1 MTTRTLPLLPLKNVA
16 VFPELIQAVIVGRP
30 ASLAAVKAA
39 VEGDSLICTVLQK
52 NPNDENPSRD
62 ALFDVGTICRVTRV
76 EQRDGGA
83 QVIVRGV
90 QRVRIENLD
99 EQAGSAE
106 PEAPPPSVGEPSAA
120 AAKKQSP
127 GIGEESTGKEAK
139 SGSEKPPRP
148 SEKDDESAF
157 LAVTVSPLPAVVMP
171 DDGEERAKAS
181 ALMRENL
188 DIAKRIAH
196 IMSQNPDQLFEQ
208 MVGGI
213 ENPITQMYRL
223 AELLRNVELAEKQ
236 KVLEVDDVQPFMEAI
251 HGLLRQEIAVVEMQ
265 RDLQSQAREEVE
277 QSQRE
282 HMLRHQK
289 RVIEQALGEQ
299 NDDEDV
305 AELREQ
311 IRNLKLSD
319 DVRKEVDREL
329 KRLSKMSSHAADY
342 QIARGYLELVAE
354 LPWNVI
360 TEDALDLG
368 NAQTVLD
375 EDHYGLED
383 VKERILESLAVL
395 KLNPEAKASILCFVG
410 PPGVG
415 KTSLG
420 QSIARAM
427 GRKFERMSLGGLHDE
442 SELRGHRRTYIG
454 AMPGRILQAVRRSG
468 VRNPVLM
475 LDEVDKLGRDFR
487 GDPAAA
493 LMEILDPAQNKE
505 FRDNYLNLPFDLS
518 KAFFITTANHLDG
531 IPRPLLDR
539 MEVLDLTGYSELE
552 KLEIARRYL
561 IPRQRENA
569 GLKEEQLAF
578 TPEALS
584 CAVRRHTREAGVREL
599 DRVIGRIASK
609 RARQI
614 VQPQPSGAE
623 ALDQPIREDDGP
635 ITADD
640 LPDLLGPE
648 KFKTDRQRS
657 NMAPGVAPGL
667 AYTEAGGDVLYV
679 EATLTHKDDKTIT
692 TGHLG
697 KVMQESIQAARSYIW
712 SVAEQL
718 EIDRAT
724 IEENGIHVHVP
735 AGAVPKD
742 GPSAGITMA
751 TALASLYSNK
761 SVRDD
766 IAMTGE
772 LTLSGL
778 VLPVGGIR
786 EKVLAAH
793 RTGIRHVILPRDNE
807 AELAKLPAPVR
818 DEMEVTLVDRLE
830 DAVRVAIPGLS
841 PEGAA

>member
-1 MTTRTLPLLPLKNVA
+1 MQKLPLLPLKNIA
-16 VFPELIQAVIVGRP
+16 IFPELIQALIVGRP

-39 VEGDSLICTVLQK
+39 IDQDRELVTVLQK
-52 NPNDENPSRD
+52 DSNEEKPDRNG
-62 ALFDVGTICRVTRV
+62 LFDVGTLATVTRV

-83 QVIVRGV
+83 QVIVRGIR
-90 QRVRIENLD
+90 RVRLHGMVAVDGDNPLVEVEVEEL
-99 EQAGSAE
+99 AT
-106 PEAPPPSVGEPSAA
+106 PS
-120 AAKKQSP
+120 
-127 GIGEESTGKEAK
+127 I
-139 SGSEKPPRP
+139 
-148 SEKDDESAF
+148 
-157 LAVTVSPLPAVVMP
+157 P
-171 DDGEERAKAS
+171 DDGEQRAKAN
-181 ALMRENL
+181 ALIRESL
-188 DIAKRIAH
+188 DIARQIAH
-196 IMSQNPDQLFEQ
+196 IMSPNPDQLFQQ
-208 MVGGI
+208 MVGSI
-213 ENPITQMYRL
+213 EDSVTQMYKLVEL
-223 AELLRNVELAEKQ
+223 ARNVEQNDKQ
-236 KVLEVDDVQPFMEAI
+236 SVLEIDDIQAFLEAV
-251 HGLLRQEIAVVEMQ
+251 HRVLRQELAVVEMQ
-265 RDLQSQAREEVE
+265 RDLQSQAREEAE
-277 QSQRE
+277 HGQRE
-282 HMLRHQK
+282 HLLRQQK
-289 RVIEQALGEQ
+289 RVIEEALGEDG
-299 NDDEDV
+299 DDEDT
-305 AELREQ
+305 AELRKQ
-311 IRNLKLSD
+311 LRNVNLPE
-319 DVRKEVDREL
+319 DVRKEVDREFR
-329 KRLSKMSSHAADY
+329 RLSKMSPNAGDY
-342 QIARGYLELVAE
+342 QVSRGYLELVAE
-354 LPWNVI
+354 LPWNVV
-360 TEDALDLG
+360 TEDTLELS

-375 EDHYGLED
+375 EDHYGLEE

-395 KLNPEAKASILCFVG
+395 QLNPDAKASIMCFVG

-454 AMPGRILQAVRRSG
+454 AMPGRILQAVRRAG

-493 LMEILDPAQNKE
+493 LMEILDPEQNRE

-518 KAFFITTANHLDG
+518 KVFFITTANHLDG
-531 IPRPLLDR
+531 VPRPLLDR
-539 MEVLDLTGYSELE
+539 MEVLELTGYSEWE

-569 GLKEEQLAF
+569 GLREDQLGL
-578 TPEALS
+578 TDDALS
-584 CAVRRHTREAGVREL
+584 WAIRRHTREAGVREL
-599 DRVIGRIASK
+599 DRVIGRLASK

-614 VQPQPSGAE
+614 VQAE
-623 ALDQPIREDDGP
+623 GP
-635 ITADD
+635 PKTVTVDD
-640 LPDLLGPE
+640 LPILLGPD
-648 KFKTDRQRS
+648 KFKTDRQRE

-667 AYTEAGGDVLYV
+667 AYTEVGGDILYV

-712 SVAEQL
+712 SVAERL
-718 EIDRAT
+718 NIDRAT
-724 IEENGIHVHVP
+724 IEQNGIHVHVP
-735 AGAVPKD
+735 AGAIPKD

-761 SVRDD
+761 KVRDD
-766 IAMTGE
+766 VAMTGE

-807 AELAKLPAPVR
+807 SDFAKLPKPVR

-830 DAVRVAIPGLS
+830 DAVKVAIPGLN
-841 PEGAA
+841 PIMHAASN

>member
-1 MTTRTLPLLPLKNVA
+1 MTTQTLPLLPLKNIA
-16 VFPELIQAVIVGRP
+16 IFPELIQALIVGRP

-39 VEGDSLICTVLQK
+39 IDGGRELVTVLQK
-52 NPNDENPSRD
+52 DRD
-62 ALFDVGTICRVTRV
+62 QEKPERDGLFDIGTLATVTRV

-83 QVIVRGV
+83 QVIVRGIR
-90 QRVRIENLD
+90 RVRLHGI
-99 EQAGSAE
+99 SVAE
-106 PEAPPPSVGEPSAA
+106 AEDAPVEVQVEALPTPALPEV
-120 AAKKQSP
+120 
-127 GIGEESTGKEAK
+127 
-139 SGSEKPPRP
+139 
-148 SEKDDESAF
+148 
-157 LAVTVSPLPAVVMP
+157 
-171 DDGEERAKAS
+171 GEERAKAA
-181 ALMRENL
+181 ALIRENL
-188 DIAKRIAH
+188 DIARQIAH
-196 IMSQNPDQLFEQ
+196 IMSQNPDQLFQQ
-208 MVGGI
+208 MVGSI
-213 ENPITQMYRL
+213 EDPVTQMYRL
-223 AELLRNVELAEKQ
+223 VELARNIEQNDKQ
-236 KVLEVDDVQPFMEAI
+236 AVLEIDDIQPFLEAI
-251 HGLLRQEIAVVEMQ
+251 HRLLRQELAVVEMQ
-265 RDLQSQAREEVE
+265 RDLQSQAREEAE
-277 QSQRE
+277 HGQRE
-282 HMLRHQK
+282 HLLRQQK
-289 RVIEQALGEQ
+289 RVIEEALGEDG
-299 NDDEDV
+299 DDEDI
-305 AELREQ
+305 AELRKQ
-311 IRNLKLSD
+311 LRNVNLPD

-329 KRLSKMSSHAADY
+329 KRLSRMSANAADY
-342 QIARGYLELVAE
+342 QVARAYLELVAE

-360 TEDALDLG
+360 TEDTLDLA

-375 EDHYGLED
+375 EDHYGLEE

-395 KLNPEAKASILCFVG
+395 QLNPEAKASILCFVG

-454 AMPGRILQAVRRSG
+454 AMPGRILQAVRRAG

-493 LMEILDPAQNKE
+493 LMEILDPAQNRE

-518 KAFFITTANHLDG
+518 KVFFITTANHLDG
-531 IPRPLLDR
+531 VPRPLLDR
-539 MEVLDLTGYSELE
+539 MEVLELTGYSEME

-569 GLKEEQLAF
+569 GLVDEQLGF
-578 TPEALS
+578 TDEALS
-584 CAVRRHTREAGVREL
+584 WAVRRHTREAGVREL
-599 DRVIGRIASK
+599 DRVVGRVASK

-614 VQPQPSGAE
+614 VQAE
-623 ALDQPIREDDGP
+623 APSS
-635 ITADD
+635 TVTVDD
-640 LPDLLGPE
+640 LPELLGPD
-648 KFKTDRQRS
+648 KFKTDRQRE

-712 SVAEQL
+712 SVAEEL
-718 EIDRAT
+718 DIDRST

-766 IAMTGE
+766 VAMTGE

-807 AELAKLPAPVR
+807 SDFAKLPQTVR
-818 DEMEVTLVDRLE
+818 DEMQVTLVDRLE
-830 DAVRVAIPGLS
+830 DAVKVAIPGLK
-841 PEGAA
+841 A

>member
-1 MTTRTLPLLPLKNVA
+1 MPTTARPLLPLKNVT
-16 VFPELIQAVIVGRP
+16 VFPALIQALIVGRA
-30 ASLAAVKAA
+30 ASLAAIKAA
-39 VEGDSLICTVLQK
+39 VEGDGKLLTVLQR
-52 NPNDENPSRD
+52 NPDDEHPDRD
-62 ALFDVGTICRVTRV
+62 GLYDIGTVSTVTRV
-76 EQRDGGA
+76 EKREGGA

-90 QRVRIENLD
+90 ERVRLHGIVPPATSED
-99 EQAGSAE
+99 PAVAE
-106 PEAPPPSVGEPSAA
+106 VEVLPALIVPPS
-120 AAKKQSP
+120 
-127 GIGEESTGKEAK
+127 
-139 SGSEKPPRP
+139 
-148 SEKDDESAF
+148 
-157 LAVTVSPLPAVVMP
+157 
-171 DDGEERAKAS
+171 GEERAKAI
-181 ALMRENL
+181 ALIKENL
-188 DIAKRIAH
+188 DITRQIAR
-196 IMSQNPDQLFEQ
+196 IMSQNPDQLFQQ

-213 ENPITQMYRL
+213 DDPMTQMYRL
-223 AELLRNVELAEKQ
+223 AELLRNVEQGAKQ
-236 KVLEVDDVQPFMEAI
+236 RVLEIHETQPFLQTV
-251 HGLLRQEIAVVEMQ
+251 HKLLRQELAVIEMQ

-289 RVIEQALGEQ
+289 RVIEEALGEEG
-299 NDDEDV
+299 DDEDI

-311 IRNLKLSD
+311 LRNLQLSD

-329 KRLSKMSSHAADY
+329 KRLSKMSSNAADY
-342 QIARGYLELVAE
+342 QVARGYLELVAE
-354 LPWNVI
+354 LPWNVV
-360 TEDALDLG
+360 TEDSLDLD

-375 EDHYGLED
+375 EDHYGLDD

-395 KLNPEAKASILCFVG
+395 RLNPEAKASILCFVG

-454 AMPGRILQAVRRSG
+454 AMPGRILQAVRRAG

-518 KAFFITTANHLDG
+518 KVFFITTANHLDG
-531 IPRPLLDR
+531 VPRPLLDR
-539 MEVLDLTGYSELE
+539 MEVLELTGYSELE

-569 GLKEEQLAF
+569 GLNDDQLNF
-578 TPEALS
+578 TNEALS
-584 CAVRRHTREAGVREL
+584 WAIRRHTREAGVREL
-599 DRVIGRIASK
+599 DRAIARVASK

-614 VQPQPSGAE
+614 VQAE
-623 ALDQPIREDDGP
+623 NHAAA
-635 ITADD
+635 ITVDD
-640 LPDLLGPE
+640 LPALLGPD
-648 KFKTDRQRS
+648 KFKNDRQRE
-657 NMAPGVAPGL
+657 NMAPGIAPGL

-679 EATLTHKDDKTIT
+679 EATLTHKEDKTIT

-712 SVAEQL
+712 SVAAQL
-718 EIDRAT
+718 NIDRAT
-724 IEENGIHVHVP
+724 IEGNGIHVHVP

-761 SVRDD
+761 PVRDD

-807 AELAKLPAPVR
+807 AELAKLPPPVR
-818 DEMEVTLVDRLE
+818 DQMEVTLVDRLE
-830 DAVRVAIPGLS
+830 DAVRVAIPELQ
-841 PEGAA
+841 AHQ

>member
-1 MTTRTLPLLPLKNVA
+1 MSTTTLPLLPLKNVT
-16 VFPELIQAVIVGRP
+16 VFPALIQALIVGRA
-30 ASLAAVKAA
+30 ASLAAIKTA
-39 VEGDSLICTVLQK
+39 VDGDGQLLTVLQK
-52 NPNDENPSRD
+52 NPEDEHPDRD
-62 ALFDVGTICRVTRV
+62 GLYDIGTISTVTRV
-76 EQRDGGA
+76 EKREGGA
-83 QVIVRGV
+83 QVIVRGAG
-90 QRVRIENLD
+90 RVRLHGLTPPAND
-99 EQAGSAE
+99 EQPVMVEVERLPTLAV
-106 PEAPPPSVGEPSAA
+106 PPS
-120 AAKKQSP
+120 
-127 GIGEESTGKEAK
+127 
-139 SGSEKPPRP
+139 
-148 SEKDDESAF
+148 
-157 LAVTVSPLPAVVMP
+157 
-171 DDGEERAKAS
+171 GEERAKAI
-181 ALMRENL
+181 ALMKENL
-188 DIAKRIAH
+188 ELTRQIAR
-196 IMSQNPDQLFEQ
+196 IMSQNPDQLFQQ

-213 ENPITQMYRL
+213 NDPVTQMYRL
-223 AELLRNVELAEKQ
+223 TELLRNVEQSAKQ
-236 KVLEVDDVQPFMEAI
+236 QVLEIDALQPFLEAI
-251 HGLLRQEIAVVEMQ
+251 HQLLRQEVAVIEMQ

-282 HMLRHQK
+282 HLLRHQK
-289 RVIEQALGEQ
+289 RVIEEALGEEG
-299 NDDEDV
+299 DDEDV

-311 IRNLKLSD
+311 LRNAQLPD

-329 KRLSKMSSHAADY
+329 KRLSRMSSNAADY
-342 QIARGYLELVAE
+342 QVSRGYLELVAE
-354 LPWNVI
+354 LPWNVV
-360 TEDALDLG
+360 TEDSLEID
-368 NAQTVLD
+368 NAQIVLD
-375 EDHYGLED
+375 EDHYGLDD

-454 AMPGRILQAVRRSG
+454 AMPGRILQAVRRAG

-518 KAFFITTANHLDG
+518 KVFFITTANHLDG
-531 IPRPLLDR
+531 VPRPLLDR
-539 MEVLDLTGYSELE
+539 MEVLELTGYSELE

-569 GLKEEQLAF
+569 GLQEEQLNF
-578 TPEALS
+578 TTEALS
-584 CAVRRHTREAGVREL
+584 WGVRRHTREAGVREL
-599 DRVIGRIASK
+599 DRVIARVASK

-614 VQPQPSGAE
+614 VQAE
-623 ALDQPIREDDGP
+623 ELATA
-635 ITADD
+635 ITVDD
-640 LPDLLGPE
+640 LPALLGPD
-648 KFKTDRQRS
+648 KFKTDRQRE
-657 NMAPGVAPGL
+657 NMAPGIAPGL

-679 EATLTHKDDKTIT
+679 EATLTHKEDKTIT

-718 EIDRAT
+718 HIDRDM
-724 IEENGIHVHVP
+724 IEQNGIHVHVP

-761 SVRDD
+761 PVRDD
-766 IAMTGE
+766 VAMTGE

-778 VLPVGGIR
+778 ILPVGGIR

-807 AELAKLPAPVR
+807 AELEKLPTPVR
-818 DEMEVTLVDRLE
+818 EEMEVTLVDRLE
-830 DAVRVAIPGLS
+830 DAVKVAIPELKSSAGQDPRVS
-841 PEGAA
+841 

>member
-1 MTTRTLPLLPLKNVA
+1 MTTQTLPLLPLKNVA
-16 VFPELIQAVIVGRP
+16 IFPELIQALIVGRP
-30 ASLAAVKAA
+30 ASLAAVKVAIDHDRKL
-39 VEGDSLICTVLQK
+39 VTVLQK
-52 NPNDENPSRD
+52 DRDQENPDREG
-62 ALFDVGTICRVTRV
+62 LFDIGTLANVTRV

-90 QRVRIENLD
+90 CRVRV
-99 EQAGSAE
+99 QALNAPTAE
-106 PEAPPPSVGEPSAA
+106 DAPAEVDVVELPTPVLPEG
-120 AAKKQSP
+120 
-127 GIGEESTGKEAK
+127 
-139 SGSEKPPRP
+139 
-148 SEKDDESAF
+148 
-157 LAVTVSPLPAVVMP
+157 
-171 DDGEERAKAS
+171 GEERAKAT
-181 ALMRENL
+181 ALIRENL
-188 DIAKRIAH
+188 DIARQVAH
-196 IMSQNPDQLFEQ
+196 IMSQNPDQLFQQ
-208 MVGGI
+208 MVGSI
-213 ENPITQMYRL
+213 EDPVTQMYRL
-223 AELLRNVELAEKQ
+223 VELARNIEQNDKQ
-236 KVLEVDDVQPFMEAI
+236 RILEIDEIQEFLEAI
-251 HGLLRQEIAVVEMQ
+251 HRLLRQELAVVEMQ
-265 RDLQSQAREEVE
+265 RDLQSQAREEAE
-277 QSQRE
+277 HGQRE
-282 HMLRHQK
+282 HLLRQQK
-289 RVIEQALGEQ
+289 RVIEEALGEDG
-299 NDDEDV
+299 DDEDI
-305 AELREQ
+305 AELRKQ
-311 IRNLKLSD
+311 LRNVNLPD

-329 KRLSKMSSHAADY
+329 KRLSRMSANAADY
-342 QIARGYLELVAE
+342 QVSRGYLELVAE

-360 TEDALDLG
+360 TEDTLDLA
-368 NAQTVLD
+368 NAQVVLD
-375 EDHYGLED
+375 EDHYGLEE

-395 KLNPEAKASILCFVG
+395 RLNPDAKASILCFVG

-454 AMPGRILQAVRRSG
+454 AMPGRILQAVRRAG

-493 LMEILDPAQNKE
+493 LMEILDPAQNRE

-518 KAFFITTANHLDG
+518 KVIFITTANHFDG

-539 MEVLDLTGYSELE
+539 MEVLELTGYSEME

-569 GLKEEQLAF
+569 GLADDQLGF
-578 TPEALS
+578 TDEALS
-584 CAVRRHTREAGVREL
+584 WAVRRHTREAGVREL
-599 DRVIGRIASK
+599 DRVVGRVASK

-614 VQPQPSGAE
+614 VQAE
-623 ALDQPIREDDGP
+623 APSS
-635 ITADD
+635 TVTVDD
-640 LPDLLGPE
+640 LPELLGPD
-648 KFKTDRQRS
+648 KFKTDRQRE

-667 AYTEAGGDVLYV
+667 AYTEVGGDVLYV

-712 SVAEQL
+712 SVADQL
-718 EIDRAT
+718 NIDRST

-761 SVRDD
+761 RVRDD
-766 IAMTGE
+766 VAMTGE

-807 AELAKLPAPVR
+807 SDFAKLPQTVR
-818 DEMEVTLVDRLE
+818 DDMELTLVDCLE
-830 DAVRVAIPGLS
+830 DAVKVAIPGLK
-841 PEGAA
+841 PPV

>member
-1 MTTRTLPLLPLKNVA
+1 MSTVSLPLLPLKNVT
-16 VFPELIQAVIVGRP
+16 VFPALIQALIVGRS
-30 ASLAAVKAA
+30 ASLAAIKAA
-39 VEGDSLICTVLQK
+39 VDGDGRILTVLQK
-52 NPNDENPSRD
+52 NPDDEHPEREGLYD
-62 ALFDVGTICRVTRV
+62 IGTVSTVTRV

-90 QRVRIENLD
+90 ARARLRRMSEPQAADQPVLVEVENLT
-99 EQAGSAE
+99 ELC
-106 PEAPPPSVGEPSAA
+106 V
-120 AAKKQSP
+120 
-127 GIGEESTGKEAK
+127 
-139 SGSEKPPRP
+139 PR
-148 SEKDDESAF
+148 
-157 LAVTVSPLPAVVMP
+157 T
-171 DDGEERAKAS
+171 GEERAKAV
-181 ALMRENL
+181 ALLKENL
-188 DIAKRIAH
+188 DIARQIARVV
-196 IMSQNPDQLFEQ
+196 SQNPDQLFQQ

-213 ENPITQMYRL
+213 NDPVTQMYRL
-223 AELLRNVELAEKQ
+223 TELLRNVEQAAKQ
-236 KVLEVDDVQPFMEAI
+236 SVLEINEMQPFLEAI
-251 HGLLRQEIAVVEMQ
+251 HSLLRQEIAVIEMQ
-265 RDLQSQAREEVE
+265 RDLQSKAREEVE
-277 QSQRE
+277 ESQRE

-289 RVIEQALGEQ
+289 RVIEEALGEQ
-299 NDDEDV
+299 GDDEDI

-311 IRNLKLSD
+311 LRGINVPD
-319 DVRKEVDREL
+319 DVRKEVDREI
-329 KRLSKMSSHAADY
+329 KRLSKMSNHAADY
-342 QIARGYLELVAE
+342 QVARGYLELVAE
-354 LPWNVI
+354 LPWNVV
-360 TEDALDLG
+360 TEDTLDLSH
-368 NAQTVLD
+368 AQTVLD
-375 EDHYGLED
+375 EDHYGLDD
-383 VKERILESLAVL
+383 VKERILEALAVL
-395 KLNPEAKASILCFVG
+395 QLNPEAKASILCFVG

-454 AMPGRILQAVRRSG
+454 AMPGRILQAVRRAG

-518 KAFFITTANHLDG
+518 KVFFITTANHLDG
-531 IPRPLLDR
+531 VPRPLLDR

-552 KLEIARRYL
+552 KLEIARRFL
-561 IPRQRENA
+561 IPRQRDNA
-569 GLKEEQLAF
+569 GLDTDQLNF
-578 TPEALS
+578 TNEALS
-584 CAVRRHTREAGVREL
+584 WAIRHHTREAGVREL
-599 DRVIGRIASK
+599 DRVLGRVASK
-609 RARQI
+609 RARQV
-614 VQPQPSGAE
+614 VQAE
-623 ALDQPIREDDGP
+623 EPP
-635 ITADD
+635 PTITVDD
-640 LPDLLGPE
+640 LPKLLGPE
-648 KFKTDRQRS
+648 KFKTDRQRE

-679 EATLTHKDDKTIT
+679 EATLTHKEDKTIT

-712 SVAEQL
+712 SVADQL
-718 EIDRAT
+718 NIDRSM

-761 SVRDD
+761 PVRDD

-778 VLPVGGIR
+778 ILPVGGIR

-807 AELAKLPAPVR
+807 AELTKLPSPVR

-830 DAVRVAIPGLS
+830 DAVKVAIPDLS
-841 PEGAA
+841 THAS

>member
-1 MTTRTLPLLPLKNVA
+1 MTMHKLPLLPLKDVI
-16 VFPELIQAVIVGRP
+16 VYPELIQALIVGRP
-30 ASLAAVKAA
+30 ASLAAVQAA
-39 VEGDSLICTVLQK
+39 IDHDGCVLTVLQR
-52 NPNDENPSRD
+52 NPKDEHPNREDLHDIGTVCKVSRVD
-62 ALFDVGTICRVTRV
+62 KR
-76 EQRDGGA
+76 EGGA
-83 QVIVRGV
+83 QVIVRGKH
-90 QRVRIENLD
+90 RVRIH
-99 EQAGSAE
+99 GTSASDGDSPLIE
-106 PEAPPPSVGEPSAA
+106 VEVEDMPPVLVPEC
-120 AAKKQSP
+120 
-127 GIGEESTGKEAK
+127 
-139 SGSEKPPRP
+139 
-148 SEKDDESAF
+148 DDEA
-157 LAVTVSPLPAVVMP
+157 
-171 DDGEERAKAS
+171 RAKAL

-188 DIAKRIAH
+188 DIARRIAH
-196 IMSQNPDQLFEQ
+196 VMSQNPDQLFQQ
-208 MVGGI
+208 MVGAI
-213 ENPITQMYRL
+213 EDPITQMYRL
-223 AELLRNVELAEKQ
+223 AELLRNVEQKDKQ
-236 KVLEVDDVQPFMEAI
+236 QVLEIDEVQLFLEAI
-251 HGLLRQEIAVVEMQ
+251 HGLLRKEFAVVEMQ

-282 HMLRHQK
+282 HLLRHQK
-289 RVIEQALGEQ
+289 RVIEEALGEEGE
-299 NDDEDV
+299 DEDI

-311 IRNLKLSD
+311 LRNINLPD

-329 KRLSKMSSHAADY
+329 KRLSRMSSNAADY
-342 QIARGYLELVAE
+342 QVARGYLELVAE
-354 LPWNVI
+354 LPWNIV
-360 TEDALDLG
+360 TEDTLELD
-368 NAQTVLD
+368 NAEAVLD
-375 EDHYGLED
+375 EDHYGLD
-383 VKERILESLAVL
+383 DIKERILESLAVL

-454 AMPGRILQAVRRSG
+454 AMPGRILQAVRRAG

-475 LDEVDKLGRDFR
+475 LDEVDKLGQDFR

-493 LMEILDPAQNKE
+493 LMEILDPAQNRE

-518 KAFFITTANHLDG
+518 KVFFITTANHLDG
-531 IPRPLLDR
+531 VPRPLLDR
-539 MEVLDLTGYSELE
+539 MEVLELTGYSELE

-569 GLKEEQLAF
+569 GLKGEQLAF
-578 TPEALS
+578 TDEAVFW
-584 CAVRRHTREAGVREL
+584 ATRRHTREAGVREL

-614 VQPQPSGAE
+614 VQAE
-623 ALDQPIREDDGP
+623 NASSPI
-635 ITADD
+635 AVDD
-640 LPDLLGPE
+640 LPTLLGPE
-648 KFKTDRQRS
+648 KFKTDRQRE

-697 KVMQESIQAARSYIW
+697 QVMQESIQAARSYIW
-712 SVAEQL
+712 SVAERL
-718 EIDRAT
+718 NIDRST
-724 IEENGIHVHVP
+724 IEQNGIHVHVP

-766 IAMTGE
+766 VAMTGE

-807 AELAKLPAPVR
+807 AELSKLPAPVR
-818 DEMEVTLVDRLE
+818 EEMQVTLVDRLE
-830 DAVRVAIPGLS
+830 EAVKVAIPGLS
-841 PEGAA
+841 PRAATPVPAAS

>member
-1 MTTRTLPLLPLKNVA
+1 MTTHKLPLLPLKNVT
-16 VFPELIQAVIVGRP
+16 VYPELIQALIVGRP
-30 ASLAAVKAA
+30 ASLVSIKAA
-39 VEGDSLICTVLQK
+39 LDGDNTVLTVLQK
-52 NPNDENPSRD
+52 DPDDEHPARE
-62 ALFDVGTICRVTRV
+62 ALYDVGTISKITRV

-90 QRVRIENLD
+90 RRARLGD
-99 EQAGSAE
+99 LTAAE
-106 PEAPPPSVGEPSAA
+106 GETPLVEVEVEELPTLTLPEDA
-120 AAKKQSP
+120 
-127 GIGEESTGKEAK
+127 
-139 SGSEKPPRP
+139 
-148 SEKDDESAF
+148 
-157 LAVTVSPLPAVVMP
+157 
-171 DDGEERAKAS
+171 EERAKAT

-188 DIAKRIAH
+188 DIAKRVAQ
-196 IMSQNPDQLFEQ
+196 IMSQNPDQLFQQ

-213 ENPITQMYRL
+213 EDPVTQMYRL
-223 AELLRNVELAEKQ
+223 AELLRNIEQAEKQ
-236 KVLEVDDVQPFMEAI
+236 KVIEVDDIQPFLEAI

-289 RVIEQALGEQ
+289 RVIEEALGEQ
-299 NDDEDV
+299 GDDEDV

-311 IRNLKLSD
+311 LRNINLTD

-329 KRLSKMSSHAADY
+329 KRLAKMSSHAADY

-360 TEDALDLG
+360 TEDQLDLG
-368 NAQTVLD
+368 HAQSVLD

-395 KLNPEAKASILCFVG
+395 QLNPEAKANILCFVG

-454 AMPGRILQAVRRSG
+454 AMPGRILQAVRRAG

-518 KAFFITTANHLDG
+518 KVFFITTANHLDG
-531 IPRPLLDR
+531 IPPPLLDR
-539 MEVLDLTGYSELE
+539 MEVLELTGYSEQE
-552 KLEIARRYL
+552 KREIARRYL
-561 IPRQRENA
+561 LPRQRDNA
-569 GLKEEQLAF
+569 GLTLEQLDLTDDAI
-578 TPEALS
+578 S
-584 CAVRRHTREAGVREL
+584 WAVRRHTREAGVREL
-599 DRVIGRIASK
+599 ERVIARIASK

-614 VQPQPSGAE
+614 VQAE
-623 ALDQPIREDDGP
+623 DASAP
-635 ITADD
+635 ITVDD
-640 LPDLLGPE
+640 LPALLGPD
-648 KFKTDRQRS
+648 KFKTDRQRE
-657 NMAPGVAPGL
+657 NMAPGIAPGL

-692 TGHLG
+692 TGRLG

-712 SVAEQL
+712 SAAEQL
-718 EIDRAT
+718 NIDRAT
-724 IEENGIHVHVP
+724 IEQNGIHVHVP

-751 TALASLYSNK
+751 TALASLYSNQ

-807 AELAKLPAPVR
+807 SELAKLPLPVR

-830 DAVRVAIPGLS
+830 DAVKVAIPGLQGMS
-841 PEGAA
+841 

>member
-1 MTTRTLPLLPLKNVA
+1 MTTQTLPLLPLKNVA
-16 VFPELIQAVIVGRP
+16 IFPELIQALIVGRP
-30 ASLAAVKAA
+30 ASMAAVKAA
-39 VEGDSLICTVLQK
+39 VDQDRKLVTVLQK
-52 NPNDENPSRD
+52 DRDQENPDREG
-62 ALFDVGTICRVTRV
+62 LFDIGTLANVTRV

-90 QRVRIENLD
+90 CRVRVQALNAPTD
-99 EQAGSAE
+99 EDAPAE
-106 PEAPPPSVGEPSAA
+106 VDVVELPTPVLPE
-120 AAKKQSP
+120 
-127 GIGEESTGKEAK
+127 
-139 SGSEKPPRP
+139 
-148 SEKDDESAF
+148 
-157 LAVTVSPLPAVVMP
+157 
-171 DDGEERAKAS
+171 DGEERAKAT
-181 ALMRENL
+181 ALIRENL
-188 DIAKRIAH
+188 DIARQVAH
-196 IMSQNPDQLFEQ
+196 IMSQNPDQLFQQ
-208 MVGGI
+208 MVGSI
-213 ENPITQMYRL
+213 EDPVTQMYRL
-223 AELLRNVELAEKQ
+223 VELARNIEQNDKQ
-236 KVLEVDDVQPFMEAI
+236 RILEIDGIQAFLEAI
-251 HGLLRQEIAVVEMQ
+251 HRLLRQELAVVEMQ
-265 RDLQSQAREEVE
+265 RDLQSQAREEAE
-277 QSQRE
+277 HGQRE
-282 HMLRHQK
+282 HLLRQQK
-289 RVIEQALGEQ
+289 RVIEEALGEDG
-299 NDDEDV
+299 DDEDI
-305 AELREQ
+305 AELRKQ
-311 IRNLKLSD
+311 LRNVNLPD

-329 KRLSKMSSHAADY
+329 KRLSRMSSNAADY
-342 QIARGYLELVAE
+342 QVSRGYLELVAE

-360 TEDALDLG
+360 TEDTLDLA
-368 NAQTVLD
+368 NAQGVLD
-375 EDHYGLED
+375 EDHYGLEE

-395 KLNPEAKASILCFVG
+395 RLNPDAKASILCFVG

-454 AMPGRILQAVRRSG
+454 AMPGRILQAIRRAG

-493 LMEILDPAQNKE
+493 LMEILDPAQNRE

-518 KAFFITTANHLDG
+518 KVIFITTANHFDG

-539 MEVLDLTGYSELE
+539 MEVLELTGYSEME

-569 GLKEEQLAF
+569 GLADDQLGF
-578 TPEALS
+578 TGEALS
-584 CAVRRHTREAGVREL
+584 WAVRRHTREAGVREL
-599 DRVIGRIASK
+599 DRVVGRVASK

-614 VQPQPSGAE
+614 VEAE
-623 ALDQPIREDDGP
+623 GP
-635 ITADD
+635 PATVTVDD
-640 LPDLLGPE
+640 LPELLGPD
-648 KFKTDRQRS
+648 KFKTDRQRE

-667 AYTEAGGDVLYV
+667 AYTEVGGDVLYV

-712 SVAEQL
+712 SVAAQL
-718 EIDRAT
+718 NIDRST

-761 SVRDD
+761 RVRDD
-766 IAMTGE
+766 VAMTGE

-807 AELAKLPAPVR
+807 SDFAKLPQIVR
-818 DEMEVTLVDRLE
+818 DDMEVTLVDCLE
-830 DAVRVAIPGLS
+830 DAVKVAIPDLK
-841 PEGAA
+841 PMA

>member
-1 MTTRTLPLLPLKNVA
+1 MSRTTLPLLPLKNVT
-16 VFPELIQAVIVGRP
+16 VFPALIQALIVGRT
-30 ASLAAVKAA
+30 ASLAAIKAA
-39 VEGDSLICTVLQK
+39 VDGEGQLLTVLQK
-52 NPNDENPSRD
+52 NPEDEHPDRD
-62 ALFDVGTICRVTRV
+62 GLYDVGTISTVTRV
-76 EQRDGGA
+76 EKREGGA
-83 QVIVRGV
+83 QVIVRGLT
-90 QRVRIENLD
+90 RVRLHGVTAPAND
-99 EQAGSAE
+99 
-106 PEAPPPSVGEPSAA
+106 EAPVLARIEQLPTLKVPPSGEA
-120 AAKKQSP
+120 
-127 GIGEESTGKEAK
+127 
-139 SGSEKPPRP
+139 
-148 SEKDDESAF
+148 
-157 LAVTVSPLPAVVMP
+157 
-171 DDGEERAKAS
+171 RAKAI
-181 ALMRENL
+181 ALMKENL
-188 DIAKRIAH
+188 DITRQIAR
-196 IMSQNPDQLFEQ
+196 IMSQNPDQLFQQ
-208 MVGGI
+208 MVGAI
-213 ENPITQMYRL
+213 DDPVTQMYRL
-223 AELLRNVELAEKQ
+223 TELLRNVEQGAKQ
-236 KVLEVDDVQPFMEAI
+236 RVLEIDELQPCLEAI
-251 HGLLRQEIAVVEMQ
+251 HQLLRQEIAVIEMQ

-289 RVIEQALGEQ
+289 RVIEEALGEEG
-299 NDDEDV
+299 DDEDI
-305 AELREQ
+305 AELRGQ
-311 IRNLKLSD
+311 LRNLQLPD

-329 KRLSKMSSHAADY
+329 KRLSKMSSNAADY
-342 QIARGYLELVAE
+342 QVSRGYLELVAE
-354 LPWNVI
+354 LPWNVV
-360 TEDALDLG
+360 TEDSLELD
-368 NAQTVLD
+368 NAETVLD
-375 EDHYGLED
+375 EDHYGLDD
-383 VKERILESLAVL
+383 VKERIIESLAVL

-569 GLKEEQLAF
+569 GLKEEQLNF
-578 TPEALS
+578 TKEALS
-584 CAVRRHTREAGVREL
+584 WCVRRHTREAGVREF
-599 DRVIGRIASK
+599 DRVIARVASK

-614 VQPQPSGAE
+614 VQAQESA
-623 ALDQPIREDDGP
+623 AA
-635 ITADD
+635 ITVDD
-640 LPDLLGPE
+640 LPTLLGPD
-648 KFKTDRQRS
+648 KFKTDRQRE
-657 NMAPGVAPGL
+657 NMAPGIAPGL

-679 EATLTHKDDKTIT
+679 EATLTHKEDKTIT

-697 KVMQESIQAARSYIW
+697 KVMEESIKAARSYIW

-718 EIDRAT
+718 NIDRAT
-724 IEENGIHVHVP
+724 IEGNGIHVHVP

-761 SVRDD
+761 PVRDD

-778 VLPVGGIR
+778 ILPVGGIR

-793 RTGIRHVILPRDNE
+793 RTGIRHVILPKDNE
-807 AELAKLPAPVR
+807 SELAKLPPPVR
-818 DEMEVTLVDRLE
+818 DEMQVTLVDRLE
-830 DAVRVAIPGLS
+830 EAVNVAIPDLHA
-841 PEGAA
+841 GAA

>member
-1 MTTRTLPLLPLKNVA
+1 MCLPVHSFIRAQGVHALSTVTLPLLPLKNVTVYPA
-16 VFPELIQAVIVGRP
+16 LIQALIVGRA
-30 ASLAAVKAA
+30 ASLAAIQAA
-39 VEGDSLICTVLQK
+39 VDGDGKLLTVLQK
-52 NPNDENPSRD
+52 DPDNEYPDRKGLYD
-62 ALFDVGTICRVTRV
+62 IGTVSTVSRV
-76 EQRDGGA
+76 ERRDGGA

-90 QRVRIENLD
+90 SRARLLD
-99 EQAGSAE
+99 TAG
-106 PEAPPPSVGEPSAA
+106 
-120 AAKKQSP
+120 
-127 GIGEESTGKEAK
+127 GK
-139 SGSEKPPRP
+139 G
-148 SEKDDESAF
+148 DDEPV
-157 LAVTVSPLPAVVMP
+157 LVEVEPLPEVTVPEV
-171 DDGEERAKAS
+171 GEERAKAV
-181 ALMRENL
+181 ALMKENL
-188 DIAKRIAH
+188 DIARQIARIV
-196 IMSQNPDQLFEQ
+196 SRNPDQLFQQ

-213 ENPITQMYRL
+213 DDPVTQMYRL
-223 AELLRNVELAEKQ
+223 TELLRNVEQGEKQ
-236 KVLEVDDVQPFMEAI
+236 KVLEIDEIQPFLAAI
-251 HGLLRQEIAVVEMQ
+251 HGLLRQETAVIEMQ

-282 HMLRHQK
+282 HLLRHQK
-289 RVIEQALGEQ
+289 RVIEEALGEQ
-299 NDDEDV
+299 GDDEDV
-305 AELREQ
+305 AELRGQ
-311 IRNLKLSD
+311 LRNVKLPD
-319 DVRKEVDREL
+319 EVRKEVDREL
-329 KRLSKMSSHAADY
+329 KRLSRMSVNAADY
-342 QIARGYLELVAE
+342 QVARGYLELVAE

-360 TEDALDLG
+360 TEDTLELSH
-368 NAQTVLD
+368 AQTVLD
-375 EDHYGLED
+375 EDHYGLDE

-395 KLNPEAKASILCFVG
+395 TLNPEAKASILCFVG

-454 AMPGRILQAVRRSG
+454 AMPGRVLQAVRRAG

-518 KAFFITTANHLDG
+518 KVFFITTANHLDG
-531 IPRPLLDR
+531 VPRPLLDR
-539 MEVLDLTGYSELE
+539 MEVLELTGYSELE

-561 IPRQRENA
+561 IPRQRDNA
-569 GLKEEQLAF
+569 GLKGKQLNF
-578 TPEALS
+578 TTAALS
-584 CAVRRHTREAGVREL
+584 WAIRRHTREAGVREL
-599 DRVIGRIASK
+599 DRVLARVASK

-614 VQPQPSGAE
+614 VQAE
-623 ALDQPIREDDGP
+623 EPPPA
-635 ITADD
+635 ITVDD
-640 LPDLLGPE
+640 LPKLLGPD
-648 KFKTDRQRS
+648 KFKTDRQRE

-712 SVAEQL
+712 SVADRL
-718 EIDRAT
+718 NIDRSM

-751 TALASLYSNK
+751 MALASLYSNK
-761 SVRDD
+761 PVRDD

-807 AELAKLPAPVR
+807 SELAKLPSAVR
-818 DEMEVTLVDRLE
+818 DQMRVTLVDRLE
-830 DAVRVAIPGLS
+830 DAVKVAIPELT
-841 PEGAA
+841 AVAH

>member
-1 MTTRTLPLLPLKNVA
+1 MTTQTLPLLPLKNVA
-16 VFPELIQAVIVGRP
+16 IFPELIQALIVGRP

-39 VEGDSLICTVLQK
+39 MDHDRKLVTVLQK
-52 NPNDENPSRD
+52 DRDQENPDREG
-62 ALFDVGTICRVTRV
+62 LFDIGTLATVTRV

-90 QRVRIENLD
+90 RRVRVEAL
-99 EQAGSAE
+99 SAPTAE
-106 PEAPPPSVGEPSAA
+106 DAPAEVDVVELPTPVLPEAGE
-120 AAKKQSP
+120 Q
-127 GIGEESTGKEAK
+127 
-139 SGSEKPPRP
+139 
-148 SEKDDESAF
+148 
-157 LAVTVSPLPAVVMP
+157 
-171 DDGEERAKAS
+171 RAKAT
-181 ALMRENL
+181 ALIRENL
-188 DIAKRIAH
+188 DIARQVAH
-196 IMSQNPDQLFEQ
+196 MMSQNPDQLFQQ
-208 MVGGI
+208 MVGSI
-213 ENPITQMYRL
+213 EDPVTQMYRL
-223 AELLRNVELAEKQ
+223 VELARNIEQNDKQ
-236 KVLEVDDVQPFMEAI
+236 RVLEIDEIQEFLEAI
-251 HGLLRQEIAVVEMQ
+251 HRLLRQELAVVEMQ
-265 RDLQSQAREEVE
+265 RDLQSQAREEAE
-277 QSQRE
+277 HGQRE
-282 HMLRHQK
+282 HLLRQQK
-289 RVIEQALGEQ
+289 RVIEEALGEDG
-299 NDDEDV
+299 DDEDI
-305 AELREQ
+305 AELRKQ
-311 IRNLKLSD
+311 LRNVNLPD

-329 KRLSKMSSHAADY
+329 KRLSRMSANAADY
-342 QIARGYLELVAE
+342 QVSRGYLELVAE

-360 TEDALDLG
+360 TEDTLDLA

-375 EDHYGLED
+375 EDHYGLEE

-395 KLNPEAKASILCFVG
+395 RLNPDAKASILCFVG

-454 AMPGRILQAVRRSG
+454 AMPGRILQAVRRAG

-493 LMEILDPAQNKE
+493 LMEILDPAQNRE
-505 FRDNYLNLPFDLS
+505 YRDNYLNLPFDLS
-518 KAFFITTANHLDG
+518 KVIFITTANHLDG

-539 MEVLDLTGYSELE
+539 MEVLELTGYSEME

-561 IPRQRENA
+561 VPRQRENA
-569 GLKEEQLAF
+569 GLADDQLGF
-578 TPEALS
+578 TDEALS
-584 CAVRRHTREAGVREL
+584 WAVRRHTREAGVREL
-599 DRVIGRIASK
+599 DRVIGRVASK

-614 VQPQPSGAE
+614 VQAEVPSA
-623 ALDQPIREDDGP
+623 
-635 ITADD
+635 TVTVDD
-640 LPDLLGPE
+640 LPVLLGPD
-648 KFKTDRQRS
+648 KFKTDRQRE

-667 AYTEAGGDVLYV
+667 AYTEVGGDVLYV

-712 SVAEQL
+712 SVADRL
-718 EIDRAT
+718 NIDRST

-761 SVRDD
+761 RVRDD
-766 IAMTGE
+766 VAMTGE

-807 AELAKLPAPVR
+807 SDFAKLPQAVR
-818 DEMEVTLVDRLE
+818 DDMELTLVDCLE
-830 DAVRVAIPGLS
+830 DAVKVAIPGLK
-841 PEGAA
+841 PPA

>member
-1 MTTRTLPLLPLKNVA
+1 
-16 VFPELIQAVIVGRP
+16 
-30 ASLAAVKAA
+30 
-39 VEGDSLICTVLQK
+39 
-52 NPNDENPSRD
+52 
-62 ALFDVGTICRVTRV
+62 
-76 EQRDGGA
+76 
-83 QVIVRGV
+83 
-90 QRVRIENLD
+90 
-99 EQAGSAE
+99 
-106 PEAPPPSVGEPSAA
+106 
-120 AAKKQSP
+120 
-127 GIGEESTGKEAK
+127 
-139 SGSEKPPRP
+139 
-148 SEKDDESAF
+148 
-157 LAVTVSPLPAVVMP
+157 
-171 DDGEERAKAS
+171 
-181 ALMRENL
+181 
-188 DIAKRIAH
+188 
-196 IMSQNPDQLFEQ
+196 
-208 MVGGI
+208 
-213 ENPITQMYRL
+213 
-223 AELLRNVELAEKQ
+223 
-236 KVLEVDDVQPFMEAI
+236 
-251 HGLLRQEIAVVEMQ
+251 MQ
-265 RDLQSQAREEVE
+265 RDLQSQAREEAE
-277 QSQRE
+277 HGQRE
-282 HMLRHQK
+282 HLLRQQK
-289 RVIEQALGEQ
+289 RVIEEALGEDG
-299 NDDEDV
+299 DDEDI
-305 AELREQ
+305 AELRKQ
-311 IRNLKLSD
+311 LRNVNLPD

-329 KRLSKMSSHAADY
+329 KRLSRMSANAADY
-342 QIARGYLELVAE
+342 QVSRGYLELVAE

-360 TEDALDLG
+360 TEDTLDLA

-375 EDHYGLED
+375 EDHYGLEE

-395 KLNPEAKASILCFVG
+395 RLNPDAKASILCFVG

-454 AMPGRILQAVRRSG
+454 AMPGRILQAVRRAG

-493 LMEILDPAQNKE
+493 LMEILDPAQNRE

-518 KAFFITTANHLDG
+518 KVIFITTANHLDG

-539 MEVLDLTGYSELE
+539 MEVLELTGYSEME

-569 GLKEEQLAF
+569 GLADDQLGF
-578 TPEALS
+578 TDEALS
-584 CAVRRHTREAGVREL
+584 WAVRRHTREAGVREL
-599 DRVIGRIASK
+599 DRVVGRVASK

-614 VQPQPSGAE
+614 VQAEGPSA
-623 ALDQPIREDDGP
+623 
-635 ITADD
+635 TVTVDD
-640 LPDLLGPE
+640 LPELLGPD
-648 KFKTDRQRS
+648 KFKTDRQRE

-667 AYTEAGGDVLYV
+667 AYTEVGGDVLYV

-718 EIDRAT
+718 NIDRST

-761 SVRDD
+761 RVRDD
-766 IAMTGE
+766 VAMTGE

-807 AELAKLPAPVR
+807 SDFAKLPQTVR
-818 DEMEVTLVDRLE
+818 DDMKLTLVDCLE
-830 DAVRVAIPGLS
+830 DAVKVAIPGLH
-841 PEGAA
+841 PPA

>member
-1 MTTRTLPLLPLKNVA
+1 MTTQTLPLLPLKNVA
-16 VFPELIQAVIVGRP
+16 IFPELIQALIVGRP
-30 ASLAAVKAA
+30 ASLAAVKVAIDHDRKL
-39 VEGDSLICTVLQK
+39 VTVLQK
-52 NPNDENPSRD
+52 DRDQENPDREG
-62 ALFDVGTICRVTRV
+62 LFDIGTLATVTRV

-90 QRVRIENLD
+90 RRVRVEAL
-99 EQAGSAE
+99 SA
-106 PEAPPPSVGEPSAA
+106 PT
-120 AAKKQSP
+120 
-127 GIGEESTGKEAK
+127 GEEEPA
-139 SGSEKPPRP
+139 EV
-148 SEKDDESAF
+148 EVVE
-157 LAVTVSPLPAVVMP
+157 LPTPVLP
-171 DDGEERAKAS
+171 EDGEERAKAT
-181 ALMRENL
+181 ALIRENL
-188 DIAKRIAH
+188 DIARQVAH
-196 IMSQNPDQLFEQ
+196 MMSQNPDQLFQQ
-208 MVGGI
+208 MVGSI
-213 ENPITQMYRL
+213 EDPVTQMYRL
-223 AELLRNVELAEKQ
+223 VELARNIEQNDKQ
-236 KVLEVDDVQPFMEAI
+236 RVLEIDDIQPFLEAI
-251 HGLLRQEIAVVEMQ
+251 HRLLRQELAVVEMQ
-265 RDLQSQAREEVE
+265 RDLQSQAREEAE
-277 QSQRE
+277 HGQRE
-282 HMLRHQK
+282 HLLRQQK
-289 RVIEQALGEQ
+289 RVIEEALGEDG
-299 NDDEDV
+299 DDEDI
-305 AELREQ
+305 AELRKQ
-311 IRNLKLSD
+311 LRNVNLPD

-329 KRLSKMSSHAADY
+329 KRLSRMSANAADY
-342 QIARGYLELVAE
+342 QVSRGYLELVAE

-360 TEDALDLG
+360 TEDTLDLA

-375 EDHYGLED
+375 EDHYGLDE

-395 KLNPEAKASILCFVG
+395 RLNPDAKASILCFVG

-454 AMPGRILQAVRRSG
+454 AMPGRILQAVRRAG

-493 LMEILDPAQNKE
+493 LMEILDPAQNRE
-505 FRDNYLNLPFDLS
+505 YRDNYLNLPFDLS
-518 KAFFITTANHLDG
+518 KVIFITTANHLDG

-539 MEVLDLTGYSELE
+539 MEVLELTGYSEME

-561 IPRQRENA
+561 VPRQRENA
-569 GLKEEQLAF
+569 GLVDDQLGF
-578 TPEALS
+578 TDEALS
-584 CAVRRHTREAGVREL
+584 WAVRRHTREAGVREL
-599 DRVIGRIASK
+599 DRVIGRVASK

-614 VQPQPSGAE
+614 VQAEVPSA
-623 ALDQPIREDDGP
+623 
-635 ITADD
+635 TVTVDD
-640 LPDLLGPE
+640 LPELLGPD
-648 KFKTDRQRS
+648 KFKTDRQRE

-667 AYTEAGGDVLYV
+667 AYTEVGGDVLYV

-712 SVAEQL
+712 SVADRL
-718 EIDRAT
+718 NIDRSM

-761 SVRDD
+761 RVRDD
-766 IAMTGE
+766 VAMTGE

-807 AELAKLPAPVR
+807 SDFAKLPQAVR
-818 DEMEVTLVDRLE
+818 DDMELTLVDCLE
-830 DAVRVAIPGLS
+830 DAVKVAIPGLK
-841 PEGAA
+841 PPA

>member
-1 MTTRTLPLLPLKNVA
+1 MTTHKLPLLPLKNVT
-16 VFPELIQAVIVGRP
+16 VYPELIQALIVGRP
-30 ASLAAVKAA
+30 ASLVSIKAA
-39 VEGDSLICTVLQK
+39 LDGDNTVLTVLQK
-52 NPNDENPSRD
+52 DPDDEHPARE
-62 ALFDVGTICRVTRV
+62 ALYDVGTISKITRV

-90 QRVRIENLD
+90 RRARLGD
-99 EQAGSAE
+99 LTAAE
-106 PEAPPPSVGEPSAA
+106 GETPLVEVDVEELPTLTLPEDA
-120 AAKKQSP
+120 
-127 GIGEESTGKEAK
+127 
-139 SGSEKPPRP
+139 
-148 SEKDDESAF
+148 
-157 LAVTVSPLPAVVMP
+157 
-171 DDGEERAKAS
+171 EERAKAT

-188 DIAKRIAH
+188 DIAKRVAQ
-196 IMSQNPDQLFEQ
+196 IMSQNPDQLFQQ

-213 ENPITQMYRL
+213 EDPVTQMYRL
-223 AELLRNVELAEKQ
+223 AELLRNIEQAEKQ
-236 KVLEVDDVQPFMEAI
+236 KVLEVDDIQPFLEAI

-289 RVIEQALGEQ
+289 RVIEEALGEQ
-299 NDDEDV
+299 GDDEDV

-311 IRNLKLSD
+311 LRNINLTD

-329 KRLSKMSSHAADY
+329 KRLAKMSSHAADY

-360 TEDALDLG
+360 TEDQLDLG
-368 NAQTVLD
+368 HAQSVLD

-395 KLNPEAKASILCFVG
+395 QLNPEAKANILCFVG

-454 AMPGRILQAVRRSG
+454 AMPGRILQAVRRAG

-518 KAFFITTANHLDG
+518 KVFFITTANHLDG
-531 IPRPLLDR
+531 IPPPLLDR
-539 MEVLDLTGYSELE
+539 MEVLELTGYSEQE
-552 KLEIARRYL
+552 KREIARRYL
-561 IPRQRENA
+561 LPRQRDNA
-569 GLKEEQLAF
+569 GLTLEQLDLTDDAI
-578 TPEALS
+578 S
-584 CAVRRHTREAGVREL
+584 WAVRRHTREAGVREL
-599 DRVIGRIASK
+599 ERVIARIASK

-614 VQPQPSGAE
+614 VQAE
-623 ALDQPIREDDGP
+623 DASAP
-635 ITADD
+635 ITVDD
-640 LPDLLGPE
+640 LPALLGPD
-648 KFKTDRQRS
+648 KFKTDRQRE
-657 NMAPGVAPGL
+657 NMAPGIAPGL

-692 TGHLG
+692 TGRLG

-712 SVAEQL
+712 SAAEQL
-718 EIDRAT
+718 NIDRAT
-724 IEENGIHVHVP
+724 IEQNGIHVHVP

-751 TALASLYSNK
+751 TALASLYSNQ

-807 AELAKLPAPVR
+807 SELAKLPLPVR

-830 DAVRVAIPGLS
+830 DAVKVAIPGLQGMS
-841 PEGAA
+841 